1 MEIFEIGDEIRSPTM
16 SNWTKVIDKEEVNH
30 IIIKYKTLEDIPERY
45 KELIEQLIDRGI
57 IVSDGRE
64 LEYPLDEDMLYLIK
78 VIQRMN

>member
-1 MEIFEIGDEIRSPTM
+1 M
-16 SNWTKVIDKEEVNH
+16 VC
-30 IIIKYKTLEDIPERY
+30 IIERKLHGVSIIMRFKTLEDIPERY

-57 IVSDGRE
+57 IVSDGGE